1 MISYSAAVETLY
13 ALGYELHAPRKF
25 DLDHMRTLCRALGE
39 PQRRFRSVLIA
50 GTNGKGSTAAT
61 LASIL
66 QASSHRTALYT
77 SPHLV
82 RINERIR
89 LDGDAIPDEDFAAA
103 YERVSEA
110 AGELVASSALPHRP
124 SFFETVT
131 AIAFEYFAA
140 SGAEIAVL
148 EVGMGGRLD
157 ATNIV
162 EPILSVITDIDLDHQ
177 KFLGEGI
184 PAIAVEKA
192 GICRR
197 GVAAVT
203 LPQHPLANQTLG
215 ERMTEIGAHAI
226 NAARN
231 LPPTTPAARPA
242 ATTRDDSGSASGVR
256 VETRFPLSVMGEEV
270 EIVSPL
276 VGRHQL
282 RNLALAITA
291 AEELAA
297 QGFRATPQSIVRGVR
312 QTEWPARFQRF
323 PATAQRPE
331 VVLDIAHNPAGA
343 WALRSALSEH
353 FDGRPLVLL
362 FGAMADK
369 AVAAMA
375 QILWPQMEHVVLT
388 RAAGSPRAA
397 EAAALAELAQP
408 LGVAHSVSVSV
419 ASGLELASARARE
432 LGPNAVIVIAGS
444 IYVAGEATGFLS

>member
-1 MISYSAAVETLY
+1 MISYSTAVETLY
-13 ALGYELHAPRKF
+13 SLDYELHAPRKF
-25 DLDHMRTLCRALGE
+25 DLDHMRTLCRALGD
-39 PQRRFRSVLIA
+39 PQLRFRSVLIA

-66 QASSHRTALYT
+66 RASSHRTALYT

-89 LDGDAIPDEDFAAA
+89 LDGAPIPNEDFAAA
-103 YERVSEA
+103 FERVSEA
-110 AGELVASSALPHRP
+110 ASELVSSSALPHRP

-148 EVGMGGRLD
+148 EAGMGGRLD
-157 ATNIV
+157 ATNVV

-184 PAIAVEKA
+184 PAIAAEKA

-226 NAARN
+226 NAVRN

-242 ATTRDDSGSASGVR
+242 AATRDDSGSASGAR

-297 QGFRATPQSIVRGVR
+297 QGFRLTPQSIVSGVR
-312 QTEWPARFQRF
+312 HTEWPARFQCF
-323 PATAQRPE
+323 PATEQRPQ

-353 FDGRPLVLL
+353 FNGRPLVLL
-362 FGAMADK
+362 FGAMTDK
-369 AVAAMA
+369 AVAEMA

-397 EAAALAELAQP
+397 EAAALAKLAQP
-408 LGVAHSVSVSV
+408 LGVANSVSGSV
-419 ASGLELASARARE
+419 ASGLELAIARARE
-432 LGPNAVIVIAGS
+432 LGPDAVVVIAGS
-444 IYVAGEATGFLS
+444 IYVAGEASEFLK